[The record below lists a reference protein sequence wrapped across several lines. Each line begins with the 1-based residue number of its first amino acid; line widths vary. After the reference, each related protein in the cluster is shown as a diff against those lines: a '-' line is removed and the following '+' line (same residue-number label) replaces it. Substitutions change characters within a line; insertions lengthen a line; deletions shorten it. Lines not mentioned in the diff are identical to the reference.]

1 MLSARCKPSLTSWSA
16 GGAKTGTDIFAIVY
30 FDTKLKGNFS
40 IARSKMAPEFD
51 IIKFGVGSVKI
62 LLN

>member
-1 MLSARCKPSLTSWSA
+1 MESERCKPSLTSWSA

-30 FDTKLKGNFS
+30 FSTKLKGNFS
-40 IARSKMAPEFD
+40 IASPGMVPEFD
-51 IIKFGVGSVKI
+51 IIKIEGGLVKI